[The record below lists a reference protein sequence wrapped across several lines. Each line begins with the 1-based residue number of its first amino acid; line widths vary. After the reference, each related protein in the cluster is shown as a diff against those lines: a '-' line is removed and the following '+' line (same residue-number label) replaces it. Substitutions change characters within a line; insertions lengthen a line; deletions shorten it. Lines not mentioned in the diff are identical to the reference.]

1 MDEARASE
9 IRDHLW
15 DVAYALDEAIAAV
28 SHLPRADQ
36 KMLTA
41 PLDKLL
47 DSLHSDVFR
56 LLYEQHPSLENWPHD
71 PPAIS
76 CDLRWKEVT
85 LPPSV
90 SEADLDAVT
99 FSKLRPRRLKV
110 AKVLSDIWKVFEER
124 GLSIDHEVL
133 STRVRWLAD
142 VDRIE
147 SFGDVRKWR
156 HSEICLK
163 N

>member
-1 MDEARASE
+1 MDEATASE
-9 IRDHLW
+9 IEDHLW
-15 DVAYALDEAIAAV
+15 DVANALDEAIAAV
-28 SHLPRADQ
+28 SHLLPADQ
-36 KMLTA
+36 TMLTT
-41 PLDKLL
+41 PLEKLL

-56 LLYEQHPSLENWPHD
+56 LVYEQHPSLEKWPHN

-85 LPPSV
+85 LPESI
-90 SEADLDAVT
+90 SEADLDAVI
-99 FSKLRPRRLKV
+99 FSKLRPRPLKV
-110 AKVLSDIWKVFEER
+110 AKVLTDIWKVFEER
-124 GLSIDHEVL
+124 GLSIDHEVV
-133 STRVRWLAD
+133 SARIRWLAD

-147 SFGDVRKWR
+147 SFGDVRKWG